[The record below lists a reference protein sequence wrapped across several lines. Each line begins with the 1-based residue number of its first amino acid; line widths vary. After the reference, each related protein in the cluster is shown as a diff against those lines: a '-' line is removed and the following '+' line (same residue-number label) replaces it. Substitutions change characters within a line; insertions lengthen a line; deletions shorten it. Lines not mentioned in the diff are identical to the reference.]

1 MRAISIKQSV
11 LKTIELKCGKCG
23 KKFYTKNIE
32 YVGAR
37 HIFAENN
44 ERTSQDGDCG
54 HGIDDLEIVEPKE
67 IDIESFKKELKLF
80 HGQGRSHWDIERIF
94 KMNYGKTP
102 EEFGLKNKGVK
113 EEREEGIAVISEKH

>member
-1 MRAISIKQSV
+1 MQAICPKQSK
-11 LKTIELKCGKCG
+11 LKSIELKCRKCG

-44 ERTSQDGDCG
+44 ERTRQDGNCG

-67 IDIESFKKELKLF
+67 IDIESFKEELKLF
-80 HGQGRSHWDIERIF
+80 HGQKRTHWDIERLF
-94 KMNYGKTP
+94 KMSYGKTP
-102 EEFGLKNKGVK
+102 EEFGLENKGVK
-113 EEREEGIAVISEKH
+113 EERESEIVVIK